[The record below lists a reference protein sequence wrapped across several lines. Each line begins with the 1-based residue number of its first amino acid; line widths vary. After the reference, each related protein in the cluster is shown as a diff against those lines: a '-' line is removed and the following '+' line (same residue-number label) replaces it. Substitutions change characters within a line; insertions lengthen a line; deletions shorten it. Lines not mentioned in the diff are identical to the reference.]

1 MVQHTS
7 GTPVDNEQGNR
18 AASLELP
25 QQASRFLIPAV
36 VILVGVA
43 MLVLAAALPASNVPT
58 RFSPSWWPA
67 ALGAVTV
74 VLGVLLAFW
83 PENSDDEDA
92 VSGDIR
98 RLLLA
103 SAIIIGGVGLWA
115 WTSFLVGGIVIGA
128 GLLAALG
135 ERRILVLL
143 LFPVVVTGAIWAV
156 FALLLR
162 VPL

>member
-1 MVQHTS
+1 MDH
-7 GTPVDNEQGNR
+7 EEGNR
-18 AASLELP
+18 ADSLRLSER
-25 QQASRFLIPAV
+25 AFRFLIPAV
-36 VILVGVA
+36 VTLVGAA
-43 MLVLAAALPASNVPT
+43 MLVLAATLPASSVPT

-74 VLGVLLAFW
+74 VLGVLLVFW
-83 PENSDDEDA
+83 PENDDDEDA

-135 ERRILVLL
+135 ERRILVLA